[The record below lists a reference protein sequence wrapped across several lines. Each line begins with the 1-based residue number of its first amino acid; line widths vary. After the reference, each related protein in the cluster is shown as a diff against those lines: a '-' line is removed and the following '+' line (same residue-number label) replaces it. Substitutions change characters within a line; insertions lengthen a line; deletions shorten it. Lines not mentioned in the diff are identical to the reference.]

1 MNKLGCLILVFCGI
15 QLNVRAQDLFPGAN
29 QRWADSVFNTLSVDQ
44 KIGQLMMPR
53 GNYSGQAYDTARLYR
68 IVRDYHVGG
77 LVMFAGQPTQ
87 QARLVNQLQRLA
99 KVPLFIGMDL
109 EWGLAMRLDSTVR
122 FPYAMTLGA
131 MPGQTELLEEMGVQV
146 AQQCRRMGVHINY
159 APVVDVNNNPSNPVI
174 NFRSFGENPQ
184 AVALK
189 AVAYMRGL
197 QRGGVITSAKHFP
210 GHGDTGTDSHYDLPL
225 ITHGR
230 PRLDSV
236 ELFPFRELIKNG
248 LQGVMVAHLSIP
260 SLDDTKNLAST
271 MSKKIVTDL
280 LRNDLAF
287 KGLIFT
293 DAMDMQGAVKYF
305 PEGTAN
311 VKALLAGNDVLE
323 TFFDVPAA
331 FSAIKKALENG
342 EISQTEIDGRVKN
355 ILRAKAW
362 AGLDQYR
369 PIELKNLLADLNP
382 AVSATLNQ
390 MLADKTITVLRN
402 QKNVLPLKRAEQ
414 LKIATLQIGTPP
426 ASAAQPKDFQ
436 QAFNAQGNMAHFQL
450 NDKSGA
456 EAIAKVRQDLK
467 RYDLV
472 IVAVDGM
479 SIRPAKNYNIA
490 SSTQELVKEFANS
503 SKAIVVVF
511 GNAYTLDKFENL
523 SKAQALV
530 LTYQEGKEQQKAAA
544 KVIFGAIGA
553 QGKLPVSVNQTYRYG
568 NGLSTEAL
576 KK

>member
-1 MNKLGCLILVFCGI
+1 MNKLACLILIFCGI
-15 QLNVRAQDLFPGAN
+15 QLNARSQDLFPGAN
-29 QRWADSVFNTLSVDQ
+29 QHWADSVFNTLSIDQ

-53 GNYSGQAYDTARLYR
+53 GNYSGQVYDTARLYR

-77 LVMFAGQPTQ
+77 LVMFAGQPIN
-87 QARLVNQLQRLA
+87 QARLVNQLQGMA
-99 KVPLFIGMDL
+99 EVPLFIGMDL

-131 MPGQTELLEEMGVQV
+131 MRGQTELLEEMGVQV

-184 AVALK
+184 AVANK

-248 LQGVMVAHLSIP
+248 LQGIMVAHLSIP

-280 LRNDLAF
+280 LRNDMGF

-323 TFFDVPAA
+323 TLFDVPAA

-342 EISQTEIDGRVKN
+342 EISQTEIDGRVKT

-362 AGLDQYR
+362 AGLDKYQ
-369 PIELKNLLADLNP
+369 PIATNNLLADLNP

-402 QKNVLPLKRAEQ
+402 QKNVLPLKKAEQ
-414 LKIATLQIGTPP
+414 LKIATLQIGTPS

-490 SSTQELVKEFANS
+490 PSTQQLVKEFANS
-503 SKAIVVVF
+503 PKAIVVVF

-523 SKAQALV
+523 GKAQALV

-544 KVIFGAIGA
+544 KLIFGAIGA